1 MPTIRYA
8 RLLVHCALALLA
20 AWTVAVINPAH
31 AQTLLVVGDSLS
43 AEYGLSRG
51 SGWVEL
57 LNQRMQKSHPQWKVV
72 NASISGET
80 TAGGLARLPT
90 LLKRIQPK
98 AVIIELGGNDALRG
112 FDLKTT
118 QKNLKRMIALSK
130 QASAQVLLIGM
141 QVPPNYG
148 AAYAREFGAM
158 FPKIAKDTDVAVV
171 PFFLTGIAD
180 TPDSLKWFQADRI
193 HPNAQAQPKMLDNVW
208 PTLQGL
214 L

>member
-8 RLLVHCALALLA
+8 RLLVHCALALFA
-20 AWTVAVINPAH
+20 GWTIATINPAH

-57 LNQRMQKSHPQWKVV
+57 LSQRMQKSHPQWKVV

-90 LLKRIQPK
+90 LLKRLQPK

-118 QKNLKRMIALSK
+118 QNNLKRMIALSK
-130 QASAQVLLIGM
+130 QSSARVLLIGM

-148 AAYAREFGAM
+148 AAYAREFGAL
-158 FPKIAKDTDVAVV
+158 FPKIAKDTQVTVV

-180 TPDSLKWFQADRI
+180 TTDSLKWFQADRI